1 MIRHIVRWFLLPSSH
16 GHYTAWLADWR
27 RTFVALLYPLF
38 DLGLIALVAAGLG
51 AACQE
56 LSFSVGATI
65 LGCVCFSLWWT
76 RRMFYIS
83 GYAFSEKENI
93 DAFEKAIPPEF
104 RDFEHFINSGVGK
117 IPLLVNLWESGYFL
131 LLEGIIRRHY
141 ALFMDDLVAI
151 VSLPMF
157 QARAKLLLFL
167 LEKMPVVP
175 FRDILED
182 ILKAIEPS
190 NPPTNECAPS
200 ASGEFD
206 NLKKWI
212 HHNIGRDSLRSLPGG
227 AGQAGIGPSI
237 DPKLP

>member
-1 MIRHIVRWFLLPSSH
+1 MARRLEADVRCPALSSLRPGVDCPCRGRARRRLPRTLFFGG
-16 GHYTAWLADWR
+16 GHDFGLR
-27 RTFVALLYPLF
+27 LFQPLV
-38 DLGLIALVAAGLG
+38 DSAH
-51 AACQE
+51 
-56 LSFSVGATI
+56 
-65 LGCVCFSLWWT
+65 
-76 RRMFYIS
+76 S